1 MTSKSGILWS
11 ITKASL
17 SWLLE
22 NTAWTMATT
31 RTVFLVYKWHN
42 RHHVV
47 NKAFLDG
54 FTFCVYLLAIN
65 LEQYSTRV
73 PSTLTRR
80 NLKTENHS
88 ENAPN
93 VFYPHQA
100 EGISK
105 RNNHGS
111 FSKNMDRE
119 FTLII
124 FFKMFSEN
132 PAFFKFLQVEERF
145 RKVLFS

>member
-31 RTVFLVYKWHN
+31 RTVFLVYIWHN

-93 VFYPHQA
+93 VFYPHKA

-105 RNNHGS
+105 RNNQGS

-124 FFKMFSEN
+124 FFEMFSEN
-132 PAFFKFLQVEERF
+132 PAFFKFLQVEERL
-145 RKVLFS
+145 RKALFS